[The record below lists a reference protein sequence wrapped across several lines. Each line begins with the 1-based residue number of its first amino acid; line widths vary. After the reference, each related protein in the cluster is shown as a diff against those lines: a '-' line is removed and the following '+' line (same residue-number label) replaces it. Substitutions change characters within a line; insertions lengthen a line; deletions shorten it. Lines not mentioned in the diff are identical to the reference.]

1 MIKRGLVLGGGG
13 SRGSYQV
20 GVWKALKEL
29 NISID
34 IVTGTSIGALNGAL
48 IVQNDFQ
55 GCVDLWDNI
64 KYESVLSSI
73 KEEDFKTYSGTRQA
87 FLNFIRGVVA
97 EGGLDIAPLETTV
110 REMLDEDLIRNS
122 KINFGLVTVEYPS
135 MKEVVLEKS
144 QIPQGKMADYLL
156 ASAACYPAFKSRD
169 IDNTK
174 YVDGGYKNN
183 LPIDMAIEMGANE
196 VIAVDLEAI
205 GNYVASSYRDVPVRY
220 IKSYWNLGLFLS
232 FDKDRIKR
240 NMQLGYFDLMRS
252 YRMIEGTAYA
262 FQIGE
267 KEKLFQN
274 TLVFQKALNEL
285 FGFSILDDAKSPID
299 RLLRSRIIKAL
310 NSKPK
315 ARANIREYAMRVVEL
330 AAENMDISPTKIYT
344 VNEISNEII
353 KAYDEG
359 SYISFKDIEQSLKE
373 PKTITKLRTI
383 IENYEKKEV
392 ISFIYKNLQRIFQQK
407 EVDNNIKLLAVVATK
422 EFLSA
427 MYIFALKNKNDI
439 QRIADGKIKLK

>member
-13 SRGSYQV
+13 SRGAYQV
-20 GVWKALKEL
+20 GAWKALKEL
-29 NISID
+29 DVDID

-122 KINFGLVTVEYPS
+122 KIDFGLVTVEYPS
-135 MKEVVLEKS
+135 MKEVVLVKS

-205 GNYVASSYRDVPVRY
+205 GNYVAPSYRDVPVRY

-232 FDKDRIKR
+232 FDKERIKR
-240 NMQLGYFDLMRS
+240 NMQLGYFDVMRS
-252 YRMIEGTAYA
+252 YRMIEGIAYA
-262 FQIGE
+262 FELGE
-267 KEKLFQN
+267 KDKLFAK
-274 TLVFQKALNEL
+274 TTVFKKALEEL
-285 FGFSILDDAKSPID
+285 FGFSILDEAKSPVD
-299 RLLRSRIIKAL
+299 RLVRSRIIKAL
-310 NSKPK
+310 NTKPK
-315 ARANIREYAMRVVEL
+315 ARVNVREYAMRIVEL

-344 VNEISNEII
+344 INEISQEII
-353 KAYDEG
+353 DAYDKG
-359 SYISFKDIEQSLKE
+359 SYISFKNIEQSLKE
-373 PKTITKLRTI
+373 PKTLAKIRTI

-392 ISFIYKNLQRIFQQK
+392 ISFIYKNLQRIFEQK
-407 EVDNNIKLLAVVATK
+407 EIDNNIKLLAAVATK
-422 EFLSA
+422 EFLAA
-427 MYIFALKNKNDI
+427 MYIFAV
-439 QRIADGKIKLK
+439 